1 MKDEIISAMNKREL
15 ERVETIIR
23 LLEEHVVRAMTGDK
37 MACFMTCD
45 ECGEDYLVDDKF
57 LPEPDI
63 EHQTICRRCFE
74 LYHRDAELEEQR
86 RDAYRQAKERM

>member
-1 MKDEIISAMNKREL
+1 MKDKIISGMLGNTKKLIE
-15 ERVETIIR
+15 
-23 LLEEHVVRAMTGDK
+23 LLETHIKKGLGAKVPY
-37 MACFMTCD
+37 FMTCD
-45 ECGEDYLVDDKF
+45 ECGKDYLVDDGY

-63 EHQTICRRCFE
+63 KFQTICRRCFE